1 MLKSETNNL
10 AIEKSIFFGN
20 KNKILNNESISIYGD
35 ILEDTV
41 SIKWEIEKVS

>member
-10 AIEKSIFFGN
+10 NIEKSIFFGN
-20 KNKILNNESISIYGD
+20 KNKILKNESISLYGD
-35 ILEDTV
+35 ILQETI